1 MTGTESQIEWAQR
14 IKPKVG
20 VEFDRVTRVFETVAS
35 KQQDPDRAETRLIV
49 DLVREMRA
57 GVMANEEAGYFIRVW
72 QEVKD
77 QVRQMVSQDPRYVEI
92 RAGRTA
98 RKSRAA

>member
-20 VEFDRVTRVFETVAS
+20 VEFDRVTRVFETVAA
-35 KQQDPDRAETRLIV
+35 KQQEPDRTETRLIV
-49 DLVREMRA
+49 DLVRKMRA
-57 GVMANEEAGYFIRVW
+57 SVMANEEAGYFIRVW

-92 RAGRTA
+92 RSSRAL
-98 RKSRAA
+98 RKSRVA